1 MTAEKTVVAALSA
14 VMADVQAIRKGQ
26 KNTAPNAN
34 YMFRG
39 IDAVMNAVGPALRTH
54 GVVIV
59 PECVESHYR
68 DVQTST
74 GKPSREATVTVTYRA
89 YGPAGDSIIMQS
101 AGEAMDSGDKGT
113 PKAMSVAY
121 RTLLLQ
127 ALTIPTDEADPDSQT
142 YERAPQP
149 RREPRREPSAGGAAT
164 KTPEQR
170 ARAHMF
176 ALLADVG
183 IGGQPNRD
191 KALAFISQVV
201 GRDVASSSELSDD
214 GVQEVVQ
221 VLSDWKATGTN
232 PMTGETT

>member
-127 ALTIPTDEADPDSQT
+127 ALTIPTDEPDPDSQT
-142 YERAPQP
+142 YERAAQP
-149 RREPRREPSAGGAAT
+149 RREPRRESAPAA
-164 KTPEQR
+164 KTPEKR
-170 ARAHMF
+170 ARDRMV
-176 ALLADVG
+176 ALWADVG

-201 GRDVASSSELSDD
+201 GRDVASSSEISDD
-214 GVQEVVQ
+214 EVQVVVQ